1 MAPKASSTGRRT
13 RGSSRRASRW
23 LSSANQRADQMI
35 MASLA
40 SSEGWMRSEPAPN
53 QRVAPLAPTPTP
65 GTRTSARSTKLTT
78 RKGVASR
85 RQSP

>member
-1 MAPKASSTGRRT
+1 
-13 RGSSRRASRW
+13 
-23 LSSANQRADQMI
+23 